1 MNQNNIIITAKEM
14 NTFYGLYIRPNKG
27 ETVRECL
34 DRCTHFALPA
44 MYQTID
50 MEIILP
56 CGNRAFYKTLDDVP
70 VVDTP
75 CLCGN
80 PEHYFV
86 KIGQPYE

>member
-1 MNQNNIIITAKEM
+1 
-14 NTFYGLYIRPNKG
+14 
-27 ETVRECL
+27 
-34 DRCTHFALPA
+34 

-70 VVDTP
+70 VIDTP
-75 CLCGN
+75 CPCGN